1 MSILL
6 LNQDNTQLRE
16 QIEFSLA
23 EIEGR
28 FSEELL
34 SDLSCVN
41 NLVSHVEQYR
51 GKMLR
56 PTLVLISGIASAEEG
71 DVAGL
76 SEAHRVVATVV
87 ELVHMATL
95 VHDDVL
101 DDARIRRRGCTV
113 NELRG
118 NEPAVMLGDYLISH
132 AYHLCSSLDRPAINH
147 LIASAT
153 NTVSEGEL
161 LQLANRNNWDL
172 DEQPYFELIRRK
184 TASLC
189 GTCCRVAAVLHDAPF
204 EVGDH
209 LYNYGEKLGVAYQI
223 VDDVLD
229 LVGTEKTVGKTLG
242 RDVQKGG
249 AAGADAA
256 DHGRPEDR
264 ERRIAPWR
272 RAGGSGSRHARAQRF
287 GSVCERSGR
296 IARGA
301 GKGVGGGPPR
311 YRLSQA
317 DAGYG
322 RRRPDATVLARRLP
336 DRAAAL
342 GVVWSGEVRELR
354 HKLDSRRGL
363 GRRRPVAVDAAVRG
377 DFHLVNHIVANAGF
391 GPVSG
396 LCQGAGG
403 FGHQVVPI
411 DETRQRFDLR
421 RPEAGR
427 DRWKRSTDC
436 VDSPH
441 RA

>member
-6 LNQDNTQLRE
+6 LNQNNTQLRE

-23 EIEGR
+23 EIEDR

-118 NEPAVMLGDYLISH
+118 NETAVMLGDYLISH

-153 NTVSEGEL
+153 NTVCEGEL

-172 DEQPYFELIRRK
+172 DEQTYFEIIRRK

-242 RDVQKGG
+242 RDVQKGKLTLPVIHFLNH
-249 AAGADAA
+249 ADTAQ
-256 DHGRPEDR
+256 R
-264 ERRIAPWR
+264 EQMLQIM
-272 RAGGSGSRHARAQRF
+272 GGLKTGSGASPLGVEQVEVVRDMLAPSD
-287 GSVCERSGR
+287 SVQY
-296 IARGA
+296 AN
-301 GKGVGGGPPR
+301 
-311 YRLSQA
+311 
-317 DAGYG
+317 
-322 RRRPDATVLARRLP
+322 
-336 DRAAAL
+336 DRAASLVAQAKASVAGL
-342 GVVWSGEVRELR
+342 PDTGCR
-354 HKLDSRRGL
+354 KLMLDMAD
-363 GRRRPVAVDAAVRG
+363 AV
-377 DFHLVNHIVANAGF
+377 L
-391 GPVSG
+391 
-396 LCQGAGG
+396 
-403 FGHQVVPI
+403 
-411 DETRQRFDLR
+411 TRQF
-421 RPEAGR
+421 
-427 DRWKRSTDC
+427 
-436 VDSPH
+436 
-441 RA
+441 